1 MLKNYIKVAIRML
14 ARHKTYSLINI
25 AGLAVGMTVFI
36 LIALWVTDE
45 LSYDRFHD
53 DVDHIYRIVGK
64 GAYFEDGIDGA
75 PAPLANAIRAEIPD
89 VTDVARVMDVPKL
102 VISYNDKSFYETRIM
117 LTEQSFFNIFSFS
130 FLYGSPQNALLNPND
145 VIITQNIADKYFGDE
160 NPIGKNLI
168 VDGKYPVIVTGVV
181 ENVPDNSTFKFDIIA
196 PLKIKGDEFAE
207 LESHWG
213 AFMTSNYIRIN
224 PEASTDNIIR
234 KLNGIG
240 EKNNCPQF
248 RDGVSFDLQPFL
260 DVHLDGK
267 NDYHDYA
274 DIGNSLLVY
283 SFSVIAMFVLLI
295 ACVNFI
301 NLSTARSMVRAREV
315 GMRKTLGAGRGNL
328 IRQFLGETVFFS
340 AISLVFAVVLAELSL
355 PAFNNLVRKSLAMN
369 LFELPLIL
377 AGFVI
382 IAVTGVIAGL
392 YPAFYLS
399 SFKPANVIKSNILSV
414 SGKSLFRKIL
424 VVFQFSLSTALLIGA
439 LVIYLQLRYI
449 NSKDLGFDKENVIH
463 IPLKENIAARYPA
476 VKEELLASPYI
487 KSVTSQYNLEAT
499 IDFSTNGFVWEG
511 GTPNFE
517 LQFHTS
523 QVGIDYF
530 ETLNLGLVDGR
541 YFSEEFSSDTSEA
554 VIINEEAAVQM
565 GLTEPVGKRFGFQEL
580 DATII
585 GVVKN
590 ANMESLTR
598 AIGPRVYYPLTNFAG
613 ASERGKVL
621 IRFAESNYG
630 EALSHTRSV
639 WNKFN
644 KLSPFEFELLDDT
657 YENLYRRERN
667 IGFIINIFTI
677 LAIFISC
684 LGLFGLISS
693 VAERRTKEVGI
704 RKILGGSVFNILYII
719 TKDFLIP
726 VCIANLIAW
735 PISYLIMEKL
745 LQNYVYRVNIH
756 WWIFAA
762 ATFIVI
768 AIASA
773 TVSFQ
778 AAKAALA
785 NPVNALRHE

>member
-1 MLKNYIKVAIRML
+1 MLKNYILVALRML
-14 ARHKTYSLINI
+14 VKHKLYSLINI
-25 AGLAVGMTVFI
+25 FGLAVGMTVFI

-53 DVDHIYRIVGK
+53 DVEHIYRIVGK

-117 LTEQSFFNIFSFS
+117 LTEQSFFNIFPFS
-130 FLYGSPQNALLNPND
+130 FLYGNPQNTLLNPTD
-145 VIITQNIADKYFGDE
+145 IIITRNMAEKYFGDE

-207 LESHWG
+207 FESHWG
-213 AFMTSNYIRIN
+213 AFMTSSYIRIN
-224 PEASTDNIIR
+224 PEASPDNIIR
-234 KLNGIG
+234 KLNEIG

-283 SFSVIAMFVLLI
+283 SFSVIAMFILLI

-340 AISLVFAVVLAELSL
+340 GISLVFAVVLAELSL

-399 SFKPANVIKSNILSV
+399 SFKPANVIKSNVLSV

-476 VKEELLASPYI
+476 IKEELLASPYI

-565 GLTEPVGKRFGFQEL
+565 GLTEPVGKRFGFREL
-580 DATII
+580 DAVIV

-745 LQNYVYRVNIH
+745 LQNYVYRVNIQ

>member
-1 MLKNYIKVAIRML
+1 MLKNYIKVAIRMM
-14 ARHKTYSLINI
+14 ARHKIYSLINI
-25 AGLAVGMTVFI
+25 TGLAVGMTVFI

-53 DVDHIYRIVGK
+53 DVDHIYRIVAK
-64 GAYFEDGIDGA
+64 GAYFENGIDGA
-75 PAPLANAIRAEIPD
+75 PAPLANAIRAEIPG

-102 VISYNDKSFYETRIM
+102 VISYNNKSFYETHIM

-130 FLYGSPQNALLNPND
+130 FLYGNPENALLNPND
-145 VIITQNIADKYFGDE
+145 VIITKNIAEKYFGDE
-160 NPIGKNLI
+160 NPIGKSLI

-181 ENVPDNSTFKFDIIA
+181 QNVPDNSTFKFDMIA
-196 PLKIKGDEFAE
+196 PLKIRGDEFAE

-224 PEASTDNIIR
+224 PEASPDNIIR
-234 KLNGIG
+234 KLNEIG

-283 SFSVIAMFVLLI
+283 SFSVIAIFVLLI
-295 ACVNFI
+295 ACINFI

-355 PAFNNLVRKSLAMN
+355 PAFNNLVRKSLALN
-369 LFELPLIL
+369 LFELPLFL

-399 SFKPANVIKSNILSV
+399 SFKPANVMKGNILSV

-476 VKEELLASPYI
+476 IKEELLASPYI

-499 IDFSTNGFVWEG
+499 IDFSANGFVWEG

-565 GLTEPVGKRFGFQEL
+565 GLTEPVGKRFGFREL
-580 DATII
+580 DAVIV

-590 ANMESLTR
+590 ANMESLAK
-598 AIGPRVYYPLTNFAG
+598 AIGPRVYYPLTDFAG

-621 IRFAESNYG
+621 IRFAEGNYG

-657 YENLYRRERN
+657 YGNLYRRERN
-667 IGFIINIFTI
+667 IGFIINVFTI

-704 RKILGGSVFNILYII
+704 RKILGGSVSNILYIV

-726 VCIANLIAW
+726 VCLANLIAW
-735 PISYLIMEKL
+735 PVSYLIMDKL
-745 LQNYVYRVNIH
+745 LQNYVYRVDID

-762 ATFIVI
+762 ATFFVI

-773 TVSFQ
+773 SVSFQ
-778 AAKAALA
+778 AVKAALA
-785 NPVNALRHE
+785 NPINALRHE